1 MQYIPI
7 ITLVLVVILLGLVIV
22 LLTRKPEKPELPQ
35 QIDPTASI
43 TALGTLVTQNLREGR
58 EAQSN
63 QLSAMDKSLGDKM
76 SGLTDQLGRFETRLQ
91 GFTAETTQNLTN
103 IRETVDK
110 NLHTFTGETKQ
121 NLETIRSTMDKNL
134 HTFTGETKQDLE
146 TIRETVDKN
155 LHTFTGETKQDLENI
170 RVTVDKNLRAMQEDN
185 NKKLDDMR
193 QIVDE
198 KLQKTLS
205 ERMNE
210 SFKLV
215 NERLEQVYKGL
226 GEMQT
231 LAQGV
236 GDLKKVLTNV
246 KTRGIVGEIQ
256 LGAILEDILAPEQY
270 ETNVATVPN
279 SRNVVE
285 YAVKLPVED
294 GSFVWLLDA
303 TDTDPAQVV
312 LLAKANPQSA
322 FGLLADPSALTE
334 DCVKTLAACRNL
346 VVMPLMQT
354 PELTPEVCRAARR
367 LKAQKMFYVLTVLID
382 DETAGEVMQ
391 DDWLESMAQETLC
404 CMCARKPGTSDETA
418 RKLRRSIV
426 NGRLETGKP
435 VLLLDWDGDVRYLN
449 NRISEYMTF
458 GSVLP
463 EGSTFPLQLG

>member
-1 MQYIPI
+1 MAMDYNSTRSFTMTLAHRAVGDIRRGGFRQLRNYVDMCATLAKNQQQKDFFAYAQKALQRTDSCYYSLIHRLLDSVDEDRICTVGVNMGFGGLIYGASELKKQADLEGQPI
-7 ITLVLVVILLGLVIV
+7 
-22 LLTRKPEKPELPQ
+22 
-35 QIDPTASI
+35 AWI
-43 TALGTLVTQNLREGR
+43 TAARC
-58 EAQSN
+58 
-63 QLSAMDKSLGDKM
+63 GDE
-76 SGLTDQLGRFETRLQ
+76 R
-91 GFTAETTQNLTN
+91 
-103 IRETVDK
+103 
-110 NLHTFTGETKQ
+110 
-121 NLETIRSTMDKNL
+121 
-134 HTFTGETKQDLE
+134 
-146 TIRETVDKN
+146 
-155 LHTFTGETKQDLENI
+155 
-170 RVTVDKNLRAMQEDN
+170 
-185 NKKLDDMR
+185 
-193 QIVDE
+193 
-198 KLQKTLS
+198 LS
-205 ERMNE
+205 E
-210 SFKLV
+210 LV
-215 NERLEQVYKGL
+215 PKAAGH
-226 GEMQT
+226 
-231 LAQGV
+231 
-236 GDLKKVLTNV
+236 
-246 KTRGIVGEIQ
+246 
-256 LGAILEDILAPEQY
+256 
-270 ETNVATVPN
+270 
-279 SRNVVE
+279 
-285 YAVKLPVED
+285 

-346 VVMPLMQT
+346 VVMPLLQT

-449 NRISEYMTF
+449 NRISEYMIF